1 MTFLKK
7 VSTVAKITQRLA
19 PSAHRR
25 MAQPCSHTPASSA
38 STRGIVSKRRDSSYR
53 SGRSPHWI
61 KSKNPDAPAVKR
73 EVKED

>member
-19 PSAHRR
+19 SP
-25 MAQPCSHTPASSA
+25 A